1 MRWTI
6 TKKAFVRSLPENPH
20 PVILPAPPVAKSLAR
35 IRASLRA
42 RGLDAC
48 LISRPENRA
57 YLSGYFAC
65 DTSIDESSGILLIR
79 TADPPLLLTDSRF
92 QLHATEE
99 TAGHGY
105 KVLIY
110 ERGILRYLSSLLPR
124 LGIRKIGFEA
134 RYTLHSFANTL
145 IAQCGRQAIDAVP
158 FDGVCE
164 RLRSLKDATELDAL
178 EQALFLAEKAL
189 QQVVASMTEDASER
203 DVALALDNTMIRLG
217 AEGPSFPTIVAAGCN
232 GAKPHAVP
240 TGRTLFPGE
249 PIIIDM
255 GAKLHGYCSDITRTV
270 FVGEPDEQT
279 RLRVRQV
286 RRAQK
291 AAIKAIRP
299 GVPCSEP
306 DRIARQVLQQHD
318 LDRFFTHSLGH
329 GVGLAVHESP
339 SLNKNARKHFTP
351 GMVITVEPGIYIP
364 GWGGIR
370 LENTVAVTETGARVL
385 NRDATFLDL

>member
-1 MRWTI
+1 ML
-6 TKKAFVRSLPENPH
+6 SLPENPRSGRR
-20 PVILPAPPVAKSLAR
+20 PAPPVAKSLAR

-48 LISRPENRA
+48 LISRPENRF
-57 YLSGYFAC
+57 YLSGYYAS
-65 DTSIDESSGILLIR
+65 DTSIDESCGTLLIR

-99 TAGHGY
+99 TAEHGY
-105 KVLIY
+105 EVLLY
-110 ERGILRYLSSLLPR
+110 QHGILRLLSSLLPK
-124 LGIRKIGFEA
+124 LGVRKIGFESH
-134 RYTLHSFANTL
+134 YTLHFFANTL
-145 IAQCGRQAIDAVP
+145 IAQCAQQGIGAVP

-164 RLRSLKDATELDAL
+164 RLRSRKDITELDAL
-178 EQALFLAEKAL
+178 EQALLLAEKAL
-189 QQVVASMTEDASER
+189 QQVVASMTENACER
-203 DVALALDNTMIRLG
+203 DVALALDNCMVRLG
-217 AEGPSFPTIVAAGCN
+217 AEGPSFPTIVAAGPN

-240 TGRTLFPGE
+240 SGRTLCPGE

-255 GAKLHGYCSDITRTV
+255 GARHNGYCSDITRTV
-270 FVGEPDEQT
+270 FVGEPDELT
-279 RLRVRQV
+279 RFRVRQV

-291 AAIKAIRP
+291 AAMEAIRP

-306 DRIARQVLQQHD
+306 DRIARRVLQKHK

-329 GVGLAVHESP
+329 GVGLAVHEAP
-339 SLNKNARKHFTP
+339 ALKKNARKHFAP
-351 GMVITVEPGIYIP
+351 GMVVTVEPGIYIP

-385 NRDATFLDL
+385 NRDSTFLDL

>member
-1 MRWTI
+1 M
-6 TKKAFVRSLPENPH
+6 RSLPENPH
-20 PVILPAPPVAKSLAR
+20 SGIRPAPPVAKSLAR

-48 LISRPENRA
+48 LISRPENRF
-57 YLSGYFAC
+57 YLSGYLAC

-92 QLHATEE
+92 QLHATED
-99 TAGHGY
+99 TAEHGY
-105 KVLIY
+105 DVLVY
-110 ERGILRYLSSLLPR
+110 HAGILHFLSSLLPK
-124 LGIRKIGFEA
+124 LGVRKIGFEG
-134 RYTLHSFANTL
+134 RYTLHSFANAL
-145 IAQCGRQAIDAVP
+145 IAQCAHQGIDAVP

-178 EQALFLAEKAL
+178 EQALLLAEKAL
-189 QQVVASMTEDASER
+189 QQVVASMTEDACER

-217 AEGPSFPTIVAAGCN
+217 AEGPSFPTIVAAGPN

-240 TGRTLFPGE
+240 SGRTFCPGE

-255 GAKLHGYCSDITRTV
+255 GARLNGYCSDISRTV
-270 FVGEPDEQT
+270 FVGEPDEHT
-279 RLRVRQV
+279 RFRVRQV

-299 GVPCSEP
+299 GVTCSEP
-306 DRIARQVLQQHD
+306 DRIARRVLQEHK

-329 GVGLAVHESP
+329 GVGLAVHEAP
-339 SLNKNARKHFTP
+339 ALKKNARKHFTP
-351 GMVITVEPGIYIP
+351 GMVVTVEPGIYLP

-370 LENTVAVTETGARVL
+370 LENTVAVTETGVRVL
-385 NRDATFLDL
+385 NRDSTFLDL